1 MPLAPVGVQAGT
13 AHPNRQGQGAGC
25 DWTREKGMNAR
36 RWSDLSQ
43 RQQTALLVTAAVQLS
58 LAATAWVD
66 LATRPPELVN
76 GRKAVWAAIIG
87 VNFFGPIA
95 YFARGRR
102 PRG

>member
-1 MPLAPVGVQAGT
+1 MVRVT
-13 AHPNRQGQGAGC
+13 GAIATMEM
-25 DWTREKGMNAR
+25 DMNAR
-36 RWSDLSQ
+36 RWSDLSH

>member
-1 MPLAPVGVQAGT
+1 MQ
-13 AHPNRQGQGAGC
+13 
-25 DWTREKGMNAR
+25 AR
-36 RWSDLSQ
+36 RWRDLSQ
-43 RQQTALLVTAAVQLS
+43 RQQTALLVTASVQLS

-87 VNFFGPIA
+87 VNFFGPVA